1 MNDIEKYNDSELSAM
16 LNSDNKSI
24 SRQAFEE
31 IYNRYSKLIYTY
43 CVKILRDEENAK
55 DAFQDT
61 FVKFLNV
68 VSKKDK
74 FDNIKAYLMKIA
86 HNVCIDKINE
96 VKNMPEPLDQT
107 IGRFYRFNYERK
119 EKKEIIDAALDK
131 LPYMLK
137 ETLML
142 KEYLNYSYEEIGEI
156 LGMSRTAVASN
167 IHRAK
172 DKLRELLA
180 PYFQEYVKKEKEKK

>member
-1 MNDIEKYNDSELSAM
+1 MKDIEKYNDSELSAM

-86 HNVCIDKINE
+86 HNVCIDRVNE
-96 VKNMPEPLDQT
+96 
-107 IGRFYRFNYERK
+107 I
-119 EKKEIIDAALDK
+119 KKA
-131 LPYMLK
+131 
-137 ETLML
+137 
-142 KEYLNYSYEEIGEI
+142 
-156 LGMSRTAVASN
+156 
-167 IHRAK
+167 
-172 DKLRELLA
+172 
-180 PYFQEYVKKEKEKK
+180 

>member
-1 MNDIEKYNDSELSAM
+1 MKYFETYSDLELSKA
-16 LNSDNKSI
+16 LGSEDSSI
-24 SRQAFEE
+24 AKRAFDEL
-31 IYNRYSKLIYTY
+31 YNRYSKLVYTY
-43 CVKILRDEENAK
+43 CLRMLRNEDNAK

-61 FVKFLNV
+61 FVKFLGAI
-68 VSKKDK
+68 SKKETI
-74 FDNIKAYLMKIA
+74 DNLKAYLMKIA

-156 LGMSRTAVASN
+156 LGMSRSAVASN